1 MANHNYYLKD
11 KKIDIYKGVSTTSH
25 GVSTTTYSL
34 LLSDLWAYYKQ
45 DNGSSSLTSS
55 MTIKVYDTTE
65 RAIFVINR
73 RPELRAETL
82 SKLKV
87 VFNGRIYDIDRIDD
101 YEGYKEDYKL
111 ICKYSSTQ
119 SYNGIPVPN
128 A

>member
-11 KKIDIYKGVSTTSH
+11 KKIDIYKGVSSSSYGVQTT
-25 GVSTTTYSL
+25 VYSK
-34 LLSDLWAYYKQ
+34 LLSALWAYYKQ
-45 DNGSSSLTSS
+45 DNGSSTLTTS
-55 MTIKVYDTTE
+55 MTLKVYDTTE
-65 RAIFVINR
+65 RAVFVINR
-73 RPELRAETL
+73 RPELRAEQL
-82 SKLKV
+82 SKLKL
-87 VFNGRIYDIDRIDD
+87 VFNGRVYDIDRIDD